1 MQRLNNFQTVIFW
14 TFMHLVF
21 ACMCH
26 CTPSLPVRIFC
37 REHVPRPLEEALK
50 LWATNS
56 MHIPIYSLTYWEFC
70 NNLCILSFKKTS
82 IQSCSNWLCILN
94 IWRGKYWF
102 LTHLRCSFV
111 CFPER
116 VQIPDE
122 DFLDVFVCNVHSTDN
137 ICVNLSGGEYT
148 VSVFLSYCF

>member
-1 MQRLNNFQTVIFW
+1 MSNYYFLKIYAFGDAVLCLHRCAIVPL
-14 TFMHLVF
+14 H
-21 ACMCH
+21 
-26 CTPSLPVRIFC
+26 SLWEYFVG
-37 REHVPRPLEEALK
+37 EHVPRPQEEALK
-50 LWATNS
+50 LWAAYS

-82 IQSCSNWLCILN
+82 IQSCSNWLYILN

>member
-1 MQRLNNFQTVIFW
+1 MF
-14 TFMHLVF
+14 
-21 ACMCH
+21 
-26 CTPSLPVRIFC
+26 
-37 REHVPRPLEEALK
+37 K
-50 LWATNS
+50 LI
-56 MHIPIYSLTYWEFC
+56 MY
-70 NNLCILSFKKTS
+70 FKHMK
-82 IQSCSNWLCILN
+82 
-94 IWRGKYWF
+94 GKYWF